1 MHEGAGCCH
10 VLALF
15 GSHWELESNHTWLT
29 AKLGGTEELASADP
43 SVHYYLTSMCLG
55 FCV

>member
-43 SVHYYLTSMCLG
+43 SVHYYLASMCLG
-55 FCV
+55 SCV